1 MAEQIALYLA
11 GLSFFFSGVSGISD
25 NLRQMSGQRFRV
37 LLARATHHPVLAG
50 LLGVVLGAVTQ
61 STSIVA
67 FILSGMIAT
76 GMLPL
81 GRALIVLACA
91 NIGTAVLVFIA
102 AANLHLP
109 ILFLIGIC
117 GLLIAFKMFM
127 QFKPAIAGLMS
138 IGLVFFGLDMM
149 KQAFSPLSA
158 SSGAVSVAKFLDYW
172 PDAAFLIGV
181 LMRIFVHSSA
191 AAGAITITMNHGGML
206 GEFPAMMS
214 MAGLG
219 VGTAVATYFLSS
231 NLEGVP
237 RQIAL
242 YQALTNVGAG
252 VLVAV
257 LLILERA
264 THIPGM
270 LAFLRVLSPSVA
282 GQMAFMYLLFNLIIA
297 AVSVAIQKWAP
308 LWLDKISPA
317 THEENLSRPMYLQ
330 AEALLSP
337 ETALDLVALEQMRLI
352 RALQEYLEAA
362 RGNAEVNLEALHA
375 ASGELGGEITRFLE
389 ALVKLPISTGLAA
402 RTISFQR
409 KQETLRALEENV
421 FLLAETI
428 HHRPAGAALS
438 GRLVEALDTILLTA
452 IDALDTKDSG
462 DVEMVVRLT
471 DDRGGMMEKL
481 RNRHRLDEG
490 ADVKDVAAMH
500 YATTLFE
507 RNVWLLRQ
515 MALWMREDAKSSE
528 A

>member
-11 GLSFFFSGVSGISD
+11 GLSFFFSGVAGISD

-37 LLARATHHPVLAG
+37 LLARATHHPILAG
-50 LLGVVLGAVTQ
+50 LLGVFLGAVTQ

-76 GMLPL
+76 GLLPL

-109 ILFLIGIC
+109 ILFLIGVC
-117 GLLIAFKMFM
+117 GLLIAFKLFIK
-127 QFKPAIAGLMS
+127 FKPAIAGLLS

-149 KQAFSPLSA
+149 KQAFQPLSA

-172 PDAAFLIGV
+172 PDAAFLLGMV
-181 LMRIFVHSSA
+181 MRIFIHSSA
-191 AAGAITITMNHGGML
+191 AAGAITITMNKGGML
-206 GEFPAMMS
+206 GEFPAMLS

-252 VLVAV
+252 LLVGL
-257 LLILERA
+257 LLITEHTTGVPL
-264 THIPGM
+264 I
-270 LAFLRVLSPSVA
+270 LALLHRLSPSVA
-282 GQMAFMYLLFNLIIA
+282 GQMAFMYLLFNMIIA
-297 AVSVAIQKWAP
+297 GVSIAITNRAP
-308 LWLDKISPA
+308 GWLARLSPA
-317 THEENLSRPMYLQ
+317 TREENLSRPMYLQ

-337 ETALDLVALEQMRLI
+337 ETALDLVALEQLRLV
-352 RALQEYLEAA
+352 RALQEYLEGA
-362 RGNAEVNLEALHA
+362 RGDTEVNLSALHA
-375 ASGELGGEITRFLE
+375 ASGELGGEINRFLE
-389 ALVKLPISTGLAA
+389 ALVKLSISPSLAA
-402 RTISFQR
+402 RVIAFQR

-421 FLLAETI
+421 FLLAETLQ
-428 HHRPAGAALS
+428 HRPAGAELA

-452 IDALDTKDSG
+452 IDALDTKDSS
-462 DVEMVVRLT
+462 DADMLVRLT

-481 RNRHRLDEG
+481 RNRHRLDDG
-490 ADVKDVAAMH
+490 ADVKDVAALH

-515 MALWMREDAKSSE
+515 MALWMKEDAK
-528 A
+528 ATAA

>member
-37 LLARATHHPVLAG
+37 LLARATHHGVLAG
-50 LLGVVLGAVTQ
+50 FLGVVLGAVTQ
-61 STSIVA
+61 STSVVA

-76 GMLPL
+76 GLLPL

-117 GLLIAFKMFM
+117 GLLLAFKFFI
-127 QFKPAIAGLMS
+127 QFKPAIAGLLS

-242 YQALTNVGAG
+242 FQALTNVAAGALVG
-252 VLVAV
+252 IVL
-257 LLILERA
+257 IIEH
-264 THIPGM
+264 TTGIPLM
-270 LAFLRVLSPSVA
+270 LAFLHKLSPQVDK
-282 GQMAFMYLLFNLIIA
+282 QMAYMYLLFNLVIA
-297 AVSVAIQKWAP
+297 AVSVPIGEWAP
-308 LWLDKISPA
+308 SWLAKLSPA
-317 THEENLSRPMYLQ
+317 TEEENLSRPMYLQ

-337 ETALDLVALEQMRLI
+337 ETAVDLAGLEQLRI
-352 RALQEYLEAA
+352 VRALQQYLEVA
-362 RGNAEVNLEALHA
+362 RGEASVNLMMMHQA
-375 ASGELGGEITRFLE
+375 AGELGGEITRFLE

-402 RTISFQR
+402 RVISFQR

-428 HHRPAGAALS
+428 HHRPAAAELS

-452 IDALDTKDSG
+452 IDALTSKDSG
-462 DVEMVVRLT
+462 DVEMVIRLT